1 MTRNRVRKTRGAF
14 AWLAGFTVCV
24 LAASPALPADPFA
37 NVPGFVDKS
46 IFTRLADEQDVAIEV
61 WLPGSLLK
69 LVCAFDEELADLC
82 DGLELIQAVVLDLS
96 ESGVPAK
103 LRNAVAETE
112 RSLLKR
118 GWVRLAKIKEEDG
131 QVSVLVL
138 NDEDNILGLTV
149 LVVDT
154 EEGELVFANIAG
166 ELDLSKIQRIGEE
179 MDLPGLKDIEID

>member
-1 MTRNRVRKTRGAF
+1 M
-14 AWLAGFTVCV
+14 
-24 LAASPALPADPFA
+24 
-37 NVPGFVDKS
+37 
-46 IFTRLADEQDVAIEV
+46 
-61 WLPGSLLK
+61 
-69 LVCAFDEELADLC
+69 
-82 DGLELIQAVVLDLS
+82 
-96 ESGVPAK
+96 PAK

-118 GWVRLAKIKEEDG
+118 GWVRLAKIKEKDG

-154 EEGELVFANIAG
+154 GEGELVFANIAG